1 MRNFDLPMENLEK
14 LNRSK
19 QQGVSEGQEIQDK
32 DSESGFGT
40 SMEELETTSPQVF
53 GNLSP
58 EALNYIQR
66 LQSELSNAKEVSKL
80 SENSVISS
88 FCSLN
93 KLLNYRNKG

>member
-1 MRNFDLPMENLEK
+1 MRNFDIPMDNSEK

-19 QQGVSEGQEIQDK
+19 QQGVSEGQEIQVK
-32 DSESGFGT
+32 DGESGFGT

-66 LQSELSNAKEVSKL
+66 LQSELSNAKEVSKF
-80 SENSVISS
+80 VRK
-88 FCSLN
+88 FCNFFILFVE
-93 KLLNYRNKG
+93 